1 MSKVYVIGIGYRP
14 VDKGTRELIL
24 SSDFILASSRL
35 LDVFKRYDEF
45 ESVREKI
52 KDINNVDETIAFI
65 GTELSGQQ
73 PVVITLLASGDPM
86 FCGIGRRAIMEFGR
100 DRITIIPDLSSI
112 QLAFSKI
119 KMAWDDALLIS
130 LHGGPDPK
138 KRRRLPYELNDIPLL
153 LRRHDKIGIL
163 TDRENNPSAIARAIL
178 EAGAINPHYCK
189 GIKIFVCERLGYPD
203 EKITEGTPEDIAGIS
218 FSDPNVVIALNTE
231 NSLQPDPDI
240 FGLSEKEIL
249 HSRGLI
255 TKDEI
260 RAVALHKLRLPA
272 RGVLWD
278 VGAGSGSI
286 SIEAAGLCP
295 GLEIYAIEKDPE
307 QIENIRKNK
316 AAFCRANI
324 KIIEGE
330 APDVLTALPSPD
342 RVFIGG
348 SSGAL
353 GKIIE
358 LVARTGAGIIVI
370 NAATIETLNKAT
382 EELDKAGFDV
392 DVAQVSVSR
401 TKNAGVGNYLSA
413 LNPIFIIKGKRDKQ

>member
-1 MSKVYVIGIGYRP
+1 MSKVYIIGIGYRP
-14 VDKGTRELIL
+14 FDKGTREIIL
-24 SSDFILASSRL
+24 NSDFILASGRL

-45 ESVREKI
+45 EPVCEKI

-65 GTELSGQQ
+65 RTELSGQQ

-119 KMAWDDALLIS
+119 KVAWDDALLVS

-138 KRRRLPYELNDIPLL
+138 KRRRLPYELNDVPLL
-153 LRRHDKIGIL
+153 VRQHDKIGIL
-163 TDRENNPSAIARAIL
+163 TDRENNPSAIANIL
-178 EAGAINPHYCK
+178 GKSSGLNM
-189 GIKIFVCERLGYPD
+189 FVCERLGYPD
-203 EKITEGTPEDIAGIS
+203 EKITEGTLEDIAGIS
-218 FSDPNVVIALNTE
+218 FSDPNVVIIINTAISNHQQEALKRR
-231 NSLQPDPDI
+231 SAVS
-240 FGLSEKEIL
+240 FGLTESEIQ

-255 TKDEI
+255 TKDEV

-278 VGAGSGSI
+278 IGSGSGSI

-295 GLEIYAIEKDPE
+295 GLKIYAIEKDPE
-307 QIENIRKNK
+307 QIENITKNK
-316 AAFCRANI
+316 ATFCRANI

-330 APDVLTALPSPD
+330 APDILTSLPSPD
-342 RVFIGG
+342 CVFIGG

-358 LVARTGAGIIVI
+358 LTARTGAGIIVI
-370 NAATIETLNKAT
+370 NAATIETLNRAT
-382 EELDKAGFDV
+382 EELAKAGFDV
-392 DVAQVSVSR
+392 DVAQVSISR
-401 TKNAGVGNYLSA
+401 TKSIGNSNYLSA
-413 LNPIFIIKGKRDKQ
+413 LNPVFIIKGERR